1 VKGMSKIGYIYKIT
15 SPTNKIYIG
24 KTTRLNDRISS
35 YRTSNGISEQ
45 KMIFSSIKKHG
56 WENHKFEVIDE
67 APVDKLSDLEIHY
80 IQQYNSFHYKNPD
93 GMNLTL
99 GGEGCLGRKD
109 TFETI
114 QKRANSIK
122 GRKHSE
128 ETKKLMSSLKK
139 GKPSPKKG
147 KPLTE
152 EHKNKISES
161 NKGKITN
168 EETIK
173 NRNNTRLLKLI
184 EKHESILQIDKI
196 TNKIIKEWTMLPK
209 DIAKILNIC
218 DTNIIKCLNNRKEH
232 TLGFIWRYKK

>member
-1 VKGMSKIGYIYKIT
+1 MSKIGYIYKIT

-139 GKPSPKKG
+139 GK
-147 KPLTE
+147 
-152 EHKNKISES
+152 
-161 NKGKITN
+161 ITN